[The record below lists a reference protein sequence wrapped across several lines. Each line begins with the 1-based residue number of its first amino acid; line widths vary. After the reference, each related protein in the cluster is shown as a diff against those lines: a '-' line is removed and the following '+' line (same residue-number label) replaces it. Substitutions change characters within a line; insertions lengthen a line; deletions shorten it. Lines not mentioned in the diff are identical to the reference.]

1 MKPVLLVCSL
11 STLVVAASASTLLAS
26 SEGETSFVLE
36 VSTPPPLRVGRLGTR
51 QRTEA
56 SAYDDNDE
64 SQKKRRFCK
73 FRFEDAAL
81 EYDLCPLFEQKGK
94 DERHPWNRWIWW
106 KRETPPTVTSTAYV
120 MSIRG
125 ALQRNESRPLEEQ
138 VRNPSTSSRMLINTF
153 ASARKGLG
161 FA

>member
-26 SEGETSFVLE
+26 SEGETPFVLE

-138 VRNPSTSSRMLINTF
+138 VRNPSTSSKMLINTF